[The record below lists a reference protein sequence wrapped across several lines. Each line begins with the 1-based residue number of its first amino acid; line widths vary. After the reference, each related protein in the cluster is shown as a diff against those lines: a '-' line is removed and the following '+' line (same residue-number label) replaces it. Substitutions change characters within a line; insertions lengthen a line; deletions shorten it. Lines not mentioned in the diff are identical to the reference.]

1 MRVLIKQAKI
11 IQAASPLHNQVMD
24 ILMED
29 NTIVSIAKQI
39 DEAGAEKIISEKE
52 LIFSPG
58 WVDLMA
64 DYAEPGYEY
73 KEGIKNGLAVAA
85 KGGFTDVVIV
95 PNTQPSISNKAA
107 VQFALQ
113 QAQGAPAKL
122 HILGSIS
129 NNIEGKDLAEMLDM
143 HEQGAVGFTDG
154 WKPLQNAALMLKALE
169 YVKAFKGILVQ
180 IPMDSTIASN
190 GLMHEGMHSTQ
201 LGMAGIPTI
210 AETILLQRDI
220 DLLRYTHSRL
230 HISGVSCAASIEIIK
245 QAKAEGIA
253 ITCDTTPYHLL
264 FTDSALTSYNSLY
277 KVMPPLRS
285 EEDRQALI
293 AALKDG
299 TIDCIAS
306 HHRPQ
311 DWDAKQKE
319 FEYASYGMAVQEYS
333 FAALY
338 SKFEKELSIERWMD
352 LFANNARC
360 IFNLPY
366 QIIQEGASGN
376 FSVVS
381 LQHPSTLQ
389 IEIGQS
395 KSNNMPFDQW
405 TSNARVIN
413 TFISKN

>member
-73 KEGIKNGLAVAA
+73 KEGIKNGLALAA

-122 HILGSIS
+122 HVLGSIS

-190 GLMHEGMHSTQ
+190 GLMHEGVHSTQ

-220 DLLRYTHSRL
+220 DLLRYTQSRL
-230 HISGVSCAASIEIIK
+230 HISGVSCAASLAIIK
-245 QAKAEGIA
+245 QAKAAGLA

-264 FTDSALTSYNSLY
+264 FTDSALKSYNSLY

-338 SKFEKELSIERWMD
+338 AEFEKELSIERWMD

-381 LQHPSTLQ
+381 LQHPNKLQ
-389 IEIGQS
+389 IENGQS
-395 KSNNMPFDQW
+395 KSNNMPFDTW
-405 TSNARVIN
+405 SCNAKVIT

>member
-122 HILGSIS
+122 HVLGSIS

-190 GLMHEGMHSTQ
+190 GLMHEGVHSTQ

-220 DLLRYTHSRL
+220 DLLRYTQSRL
-230 HISGVSCAASIEIIK
+230 HISGVSCAASLAIIK
-245 QAKAEGIA
+245 QAKAAGLA

-338 SKFEKELSIERWMD
+338 AEFEKELSIERWMD

-381 LQHPSTLQ
+381 LQHPNKLQ
-389 IEIGQS
+389 IENGQS
-395 KSNNMPFDQW
+395 KSNNMPFDTW
-405 TSNARVIN
+405 SCNAKVIT

>member
-73 KEGIKNGLAVAA
+73 KEGIKNGLGVAA

-122 HILGSIS
+122 HVLGSIS

-190 GLMHEGMHSTQ
+190 GLMHEGVHSTQ

-220 DLLRYTHSRL
+220 DLLRYTQSRL
-230 HISGVSCAASIEIIK
+230 HISGVSCAASIAIIK
-245 QAKAEGIA
+245 QAKAAGLA

-338 SKFEKELSIERWMD
+338 AEFEKELSIERWMD

-381 LQHPSTLQ
+381 LQHPNKLQ
-389 IEIGQS
+389 IENGQS
-395 KSNNMPFDQW
+395 KSNNMPFDTW
-405 TSNARVIN
+405 SCNAKVIT

>member
-29 NTIVSIAKQI
+29 NTIVSIAKHI

-52 LIFSPG
+52 LVFSPG

-95 PNTQPSISNKAA
+95 PNTQPAISNKAS

-113 QAQGAPAKL
+113 QAQGAAACL
-122 HILGSIS
+122 HVLGSIS
-129 NNIEGKDLAEMLDM
+129 ANLEGQGLAEMLDM

-169 YVKAFKGILVQ
+169 YVKAFKGVLVQ
-180 IPMDSTIASN
+180 IPMDTTLASN
-190 GLMHEGMHSTQ
+190 GLMHEGITSTQ
-201 LGMAGIPTI
+201 LGMAGIPSI
-210 AETILLQRDI
+210 AETVLLQRDI
-220 DLLRYTHSRL
+220 DLLQYTQSRL
-230 HISGVSCAASIEIIK
+230 HISGVSCAASLDLIRR
-245 QAKAEGIA
+245 AKAAGLH

-264 FTDSALTSYNSLY
+264 FNDNALVSYNSLY
-277 KVMPPLRS
+277 KVMPPLRT
-285 EEDRQALI
+285 EEDRLALI
-293 AALKDG
+293 AGLKDG

-338 SKFEKELSIERWMD
+338 SKLEKELSIERWMD

-376 FSVVS
+376 FSLVA
-381 LQHPSTLQ
+381 LQHTHTLQ
-389 IEIGQS
+389 TATGQS
-395 KSNNMPFDQW
+395 KSKNMPFDQW

>member
-169 YVKAFKGILVQ
+169 YVKAFKGILLQ
-180 IPMDSTIASN
+180 MPMDSTIASN

-395 KSNNMPFDQW
+395 KSNNMPFDTW
-405 TSNARVIN
+405 SCNAKVIT

>member
-29 NTIVSIAKQI
+29 NTIVSIAKHI
-39 DEAGAEKIISEKE
+39 EEAGADKIISEKE
-52 LIFSPG
+52 LVFSPG

-95 PNTQPSISNKAA
+95 PNTQPAISNKAS

-113 QAQGAPAKL
+113 QAQGAAAHL
-122 HILGSIS
+122 HVLGSIS
-129 NNIEGKDLAEMLDM
+129 ANTDGQGLAEMLDM

-169 YVKAFKGILVQ
+169 YVKAFKGVLVQ
-180 IPMDSTIASN
+180 IPMDTTLASN
-190 GLMHEGMHSTQ
+190 GLMHEGITSTQ
-201 LGMAGIPTI
+201 LGMAGIPSI
-210 AETILLQRDI
+210 AETVLLQRDI
-220 DLLRYTHSRL
+220 DLLQYTQSRL
-230 HISGVSCAASIEIIK
+230 HISGVSCAASLDLIRR
-245 QAKAEGIA
+245 AKAAGLH
-253 ITCDTTPYHLL
+253 ITCDTTPYHLM
-264 FTDSALTSYNSLY
+264 FNDNALVSYNSLY
-277 KVMPPLRS
+277 KVMPPLRT
-285 EEDRQALI
+285 EEDRLALI
-293 AALKDG
+293 AGLKDG

-333 FAALY
+333 FVALY
-338 SKFEKELSIERWMD
+338 SKLEKELSIERWMD

-376 FSVVS
+376 FSLVS
-381 LQHPSTLQ
+381 LQHTHTIQ
-389 IEIGQS
+389 VATGQS

>member
-39 DEAGAEKIISEKE
+39 DEASAEKIIAEKE

-107 VQFALQ
+107 VQFAIQ
-113 QAQGAPAKL
+113 QAQGATAKL
-122 HILGSIS
+122 HVLGSIS

-169 YVKAFKGILVQ
+169 YVKAFKGVLVQ

-230 HISGVSCAASIEIIK
+230 HISGVSCAASIAIIK
-245 QAKAEGIA
+245 QAKAEGLA

-389 IEIGQS
+389 IENGQS
-395 KSNNMPFDQW
+395 KSNNMPFDTW
-405 TSNARVIN
+405 ACNAKVIS

>member
-180 IPMDSTIASN
+180 IPMDSTISSN

-245 QAKAEGIA
+245 QAKGEGIA

-395 KSNNMPFDQW
+395 KSNNMPFDTW
-405 TSNARVIN
+405 SCNAKVIT
-413 TFISKN
+413 TFISKI

>member
-1 MRVLIKQAKI
+1 
-11 IQAASPLHNQVMD
+11 
-24 ILMED
+24 
-29 NTIVSIAKQI
+29 
-39 DEAGAEKIISEKE
+39 
-52 LIFSPG
+52 
-58 WVDLMA
+58 
-64 DYAEPGYEY
+64 
-73 KEGIKNGLAVAA
+73 
-85 KGGFTDVVIV
+85 
-95 PNTQPSISNKAA
+95 
-107 VQFALQ
+107 
-113 QAQGAPAKL
+113 
-122 HILGSIS
+122 
-129 NNIEGKDLAEMLDM
+129 
-143 HEQGAVGFTDG
+143 
-154 WKPLQNAALMLKALE
+154 
-169 YVKAFKGILVQ
+169 
-180 IPMDSTIASN
+180 MDSTIASN
-190 GLMHEGMHSTQ
+190 GLMHEGVHSTQ

-220 DLLRYTHSRL
+220 DLLRYTQSRL
-230 HISGVSCAASIEIIK
+230 HISGVSCAASLAIIK
-245 QAKAEGIA
+245 QAKAAGLA

-338 SKFEKELSIERWMD
+338 AEFEKELSIERWMD

-381 LQHPSTLQ
+381 LQHPNKLQ
-389 IEIGQS
+389 KENRQS
-395 KSNNMPFDQW
+395 KSNNMPFDTW
-405 TSNARVIN
+405 SCNAKVIT

>member
-11 IQAASPLHNQVMD
+11 IQAASPLNNQVMD

-39 DEAGAEKIISEKE
+39 DEASAEKIIAEKE

-107 VQFALQ
+107 VQFAIQ
-113 QAQGAPAKL
+113 QAQGATAKL
-122 HILGSIS
+122 HVLGSIS

-169 YVKAFKGILVQ
+169 YVKAFKGVLVQ

-230 HISGVSCAASIEIIK
+230 HISGVSCAASIAIIK
-245 QAKAEGIA
+245 QAKAEGLA

-285 EEDRQALI
+285 EEDRQALV

-389 IEIGQS
+389 IENGQS
-395 KSNNMPFDQW
+395 KSNNMPFDTW
-405 TSNARVIN
+405 ACNAKVIS

>member
-122 HILGSIS
+122 HVLGSIS

-180 IPMDSTIASN
+180 IPTDSTIASN
-190 GLMHEGMHSTQ
+190 GLMHEGVQSTQ

-220 DLLRYTHSRL
+220 DLLRYTQSRL
-230 HISGVSCAASIEIIK
+230 HISGVSCAASIAIIK
-245 QAKAEGIA
+245 QAKAAGLA

-264 FTDSALTSYNSLY
+264 FTDNALTSYNSLY

-338 SKFEKELSIERWMD
+338 AEFEKELSIERWMD

-381 LQHPSTLQ
+381 LQHPNKLQ
-389 IEIGQS
+389 IENGQS
-395 KSNNMPFDQW
+395 KSNNMPFDTW
-405 TSNARVIN
+405 SCNAKVIT

>member
-122 HILGSIS
+122 HVLGSIS

-190 GLMHEGMHSTQ
+190 GLMHEGVHSTQ

-220 DLLRYTHSRL
+220 DLLRYTQSRL
-230 HISGVSCAASIEIIK
+230 HISGVSCAASLAIIK
-245 QAKAEGIA
+245 QAKAAGLA

-264 FTDSALTSYNSLY
+264 FTDSALKSYNSLY

-338 SKFEKELSIERWMD
+338 AEFEKELSIERWMD

-381 LQHPSTLQ
+381 LQHPNKLQ
-389 IEIGQS
+389 IENGQS
-395 KSNNMPFDQW
+395 KSNNMPFDTW
-405 TSNARVIN
+405 SCNAKVIT

>member
-73 KEGIKNGLAVAA
+73 KEGIKNGLVVAA

-122 HILGSIS
+122 HVLGSIS

-190 GLMHEGMHSTQ
+190 GLMHEGVHSTQ

-220 DLLRYTHSRL
+220 DLLRYTQSRL
-230 HISGVSCAASIEIIK
+230 HISGVSCAASIAIIK
-245 QAKAEGIA
+245 QAKAAGLA

-264 FTDSALTSYNSLY
+264 FTDNALTSYNSLY

-338 SKFEKELSIERWMD
+338 AEFEKELSIERWMD

-381 LQHPSTLQ
+381 LQHPNKLQ
-389 IEIGQS
+389 IENGQS
-395 KSNNMPFDQW
+395 KSNNMPFDTW
-405 TSNARVIN
+405 SCNAKVIT

>member
-122 HILGSIS
+122 HVLGSIS

-190 GLMHEGMHSTQ
+190 GLMHEGVHSTQ

-220 DLLRYTHSRL
+220 DLLRYTQSRL
-230 HISGVSCAASIEIIK
+230 HISGVSCAASIAIIK
-245 QAKAEGIA
+245 QAKAAGLA

-338 SKFEKELSIERWMD
+338 AEFEKELSIERWMD

-381 LQHPSTLQ
+381 LQHPNKLQ
-389 IEIGQS
+389 IENGQS
-395 KSNNMPFDQW
+395 KSNNMPFDTW
-405 TSNARVIN
+405 SCNAKVIT

>member
-39 DEAGAEKIISEKE
+39 DEASAEKIIAEKE

-107 VQFALQ
+107 VQFAIQ
-113 QAQGAPAKL
+113 QAQGATAKL
-122 HILGSIS
+122 HVLGSIS

-169 YVKAFKGILVQ
+169 YVKAFKGVLVQ

-230 HISGVSCAASIEIIK
+230 HISGVSCAASIAIIK
-245 QAKAEGIA
+245 HAKAEGLA

-285 EEDRQALI
+285 EEDRQALV

-389 IEIGQS
+389 IENGQS
-395 KSNNMPFDQW
+395 KSNNMPFDTW
-405 TSNARVIN
+405 ACNAKVIS
-413 TFISKN
+413 TFVSKN

>member
-338 SKFEKELSIERWMD
+338 SKFEKKLSIERWMD

-395 KSNNMPFDQW
+395 KSNNMPFDAW
-405 TSNARVIN
+405 SCNAKVIT

>member
-64 DYAEPGYEY
+64 DYSEPGYEY

-122 HILGSIS
+122 HVLGSIS

-190 GLMHEGMHSTQ
+190 GLMHEGVHSTQ

-220 DLLRYTHSRL
+220 DLLRYTQSRL
-230 HISGVSCAASIEIIK
+230 HISGVSCAASIAIIK
-245 QAKAEGIA
+245 QAKAAGLA

-338 SKFEKELSIERWMD
+338 AEFEKELSIERWMD

-381 LQHPSTLQ
+381 LQYPNKLQ
-389 IEIGQS
+389 IKNGQS
-395 KSNNMPFDQW
+395 KSNNMPFDTW
-405 TSNARVIN
+405 SCNAKVIT

>member
-73 KEGIKNGLAVAA
+73 KEGIKNGLVVAA

-122 HILGSIS
+122 HVLGSIS

-190 GLMHEGMHSTQ
+190 GLMHEGVHSTQ

-220 DLLRYTHSRL
+220 DLLRYTQSRL
-230 HISGVSCAASIEIIK
+230 HISGVSCAASIAIIK
-245 QAKAEGIA
+245 QAKAAGLA

-338 SKFEKELSIERWMD
+338 AEFEKELSIERWMD

-381 LQHPSTLQ
+381 LQHPNKLQ
-389 IEIGQS
+389 IENGQS
-395 KSNNMPFDQW
+395 KSNNMPFDTW
-405 TSNARVIN
+405 SCNAKVIT

>member
-73 KEGIKNGLAVAA
+73 KEGIKNGLVVAA

-122 HILGSIS
+122 HVLGSIS

-190 GLMHEGMHSTQ
+190 GLMHEGVHSTQ

-220 DLLRYTHSRL
+220 DLLRYTQSRL
-230 HISGVSCAASIEIIK
+230 HISGVSCAASLAIIK
-245 QAKAEGIA
+245 QAKAAGLA

-338 SKFEKELSIERWMD
+338 AEFEKELSIERWMD

-381 LQHPSTLQ
+381 LQHPNKLQ
-389 IEIGQS
+389 IENGQS
-395 KSNNMPFDQW
+395 KSNNMPFDTW
-405 TSNARVIN
+405 SCNAKVIT

>member
-39 DEAGAEKIISEKE
+39 NEAGAEKIISEKE

-95 PNTQPSISNKAA
+95 PNTQPSICNKAA

-122 HILGSIS
+122 HVLGSIS

-180 IPMDSTIASN
+180 LPMDSTIASN
-190 GLMHEGMHSTQ
+190 GLMHEGVHSTQ
-201 LGMAGIPTI
+201 LGMAGVPTI
-210 AETILLQRDI
+210 AETFLLQRDI
-220 DLLRYTHSRL
+220 DLLRYTQSRL
-230 HISGVSCAASIEIIK
+230 HISGVSCAASIAIIK
-245 QAKAEGIA
+245 QAKAAGLA

-264 FTDSALTSYNSLY
+264 FTDSALKSYNSLY

-338 SKFEKELSIERWMD
+338 AEFEKELSIERWMD

-381 LQHPSTLQ
+381 LQHPNKLQ
-389 IEIGQS
+389 IENGQS
-395 KSNNMPFDQW
+395 KSNNMPFDTW
-405 TSNARVIN
+405 SCNAKVIT

>member
-73 KEGIKNGLAVAA
+73 KEGIKNGLVVAA

-122 HILGSIS
+122 HVLGSIS

-190 GLMHEGMHSTQ
+190 GLMHEGVQSTQ

-220 DLLRYTHSRL
+220 DLLRYTQSRL
-230 HISGVSCAASIEIIK
+230 HISGVSCAASIAIIK
-245 QAKAEGIA
+245 QAKAAGLA

-333 FAALY
+333 FASLY
-338 SKFEKELSIERWMD
+338 AEFEKELSIERWMD

-381 LQHPSTLQ
+381 LQHPNKLQ
-389 IEIGQS
+389 IENGQS
-395 KSNNMPFDQW
+395 KSNNMPFDTW
-405 TSNARVIN
+405 SCNAKVIT

>member
-29 NTIVSIAKQI
+29 NTIVSIAKHI
-39 DEAGAEKIISEKE
+39 DEAGVEKIISEKE
-52 LIFSPG
+52 LVFSPG

-95 PNTQPSISNKAA
+95 PNTQPAISNKAS

-113 QAQGAPAKL
+113 QAQGAAARL
-122 HILGSIS
+122 HVLGSIS
-129 NNIEGKDLAEMLDM
+129 ANTDGQGLAEMLDM

-169 YVKAFKGILVQ
+169 YVKAFKGVLVQ
-180 IPMDSTIASN
+180 IPMDTTLASN
-190 GLMHEGMHSTQ
+190 GLMHEGITSTQ
-201 LGMAGIPTI
+201 LGMAGIPSI
-210 AETILLQRDI
+210 AETVLLQRDI
-220 DLLRYTHSRL
+220 DLLQYTQSRL
-230 HISGVSCAASIEIIK
+230 HISGVSCAASLDLIRR
-245 QAKAEGIA
+245 AKAAGLH

-264 FTDSALTSYNSLY
+264 FNDNALVSYNSLY
-277 KVMPPLRS
+277 KVMPPLRT
-285 EEDRQALI
+285 EEDRLALI
-293 AALKDG
+293 AGLKDG
-299 TIDCIAS
+299 TIDLIAS

-338 SKFEKELSIERWMD
+338 SKLEKELSIERWMD

-376 FSVVS
+376 FSLVS
-381 LQHPSTLQ
+381 LQHTHTIQ
-389 IEIGQS
+389 VATGQS

>member
-73 KEGIKNGLAVAA
+73 KEGIKNGLALAA

-122 HILGSIS
+122 HVLGSIS

-190 GLMHEGMHSTQ
+190 GLMHEGVHSTQ

-220 DLLRYTHSRL
+220 DLLRYTQSRL
-230 HISGVSCAASIEIIK
+230 HISGVSCAASIAIIK
-245 QAKAEGIA
+245 QAKAAGLA

-264 FTDSALTSYNSLY
+264 FTDNALTSYNSLY

-338 SKFEKELSIERWMD
+338 AEFEKELSIERWMD

-381 LQHPSTLQ
+381 LQHPNKLQ
-389 IEIGQS
+389 IENGQS
-395 KSNNMPFDQW
+395 KSNNMPFDTW
-405 TSNARVIN
+405 SCNAKVIT

>member
-39 DEAGAEKIISEKE
+39 DEASAEKIIAEKE

-107 VQFALQ
+107 VQFAIQ
-113 QAQGAPAKL
+113 QAQGATAKL
-122 HILGSIS
+122 HVLGSIS

-169 YVKAFKGILVQ
+169 YVKAFKGVLVQ

-230 HISGVSCAASIEIIK
+230 HISGVSCAASIAIIK
-245 QAKAEGIA
+245 QAKAEGLA

-338 SKFEKELSIERWMD
+338 SKFEKELNIERWMD

-389 IEIGQS
+389 IENGQS
-395 KSNNMPFDQW
+395 KSNNMPFDTW
-405 TSNARVIN
+405 ACNAKVIS
-413 TFISKN
+413 TFVSKN

>member
-24 ILMED
+24 ILMEG

-39 DEAGAEKIISEKE
+39 DEASAEKIISEKE
-52 LIFSPG
+52 LIFCPG

-113 QAQGAPAKL
+113 QAQGTAAKL
-122 HILGSIS
+122 HVLGSIS

-143 HEQGAVGFTDG
+143 QEQGAVGFTDG

-180 IPMDSTIASN
+180 LPMDSTIASN
-190 GLMHEGMHSTQ
+190 GLMHEGVHSTQ

-220 DLLRYTHSRL
+220 DLLRYTQSRL

-245 QAKAEGIA
+245 KAKAEGLA

-264 FTDSALTSYNSLY
+264 FTDSALTNYNSLY

-285 EEDRQALI
+285 ESDRQALV

-338 SKFEKELSIERWMD
+338 AKFEKELSIERWMD

-366 QIIQEGASGN
+366 QVIQEGATGH
-376 FSVVS
+376 FTLVS
-381 LQHPSTLQ
+381 LAHHNTLNKAA
-389 IEIGQS
+389 GQS
-395 KSNNMPFDQW
+395 KSNNMPFDTW
-405 TSNARVIN
+405 TSSAKVIT
-413 TFISKN
+413 TFIA

>member
-1 MRVLIKQAKI
+1 
-11 IQAASPLHNQVMD
+11 
-24 ILMED
+24 
-29 NTIVSIAKQI
+29 
-39 DEAGAEKIISEKE
+39 
-52 LIFSPG
+52 
-58 WVDLMA
+58 
-64 DYAEPGYEY
+64 
-73 KEGIKNGLAVAA
+73 
-85 KGGFTDVVIV
+85 
-95 PNTQPSISNKAA
+95 
-107 VQFALQ
+107 
-113 QAQGAPAKL
+113 
-122 HILGSIS
+122 
-129 NNIEGKDLAEMLDM
+129 
-143 HEQGAVGFTDG
+143 
-154 WKPLQNAALMLKALE
+154 
-169 YVKAFKGILVQ
+169 
-180 IPMDSTIASN
+180 
-190 GLMHEGMHSTQ
+190 
-201 LGMAGIPTI
+201 
-210 AETILLQRDI
+210 
-220 DLLRYTHSRL
+220 
-230 HISGVSCAASIEIIK
+230 
-245 QAKAEGIA
+245 
-253 ITCDTTPYHLL
+253 
-264 FTDSALTSYNSLY
+264 
-277 KVMPPLRS
+277 MPPLRS

-389 IEIGQS
+389 IENGQS
-395 KSNNMPFDQW
+395 KSNNMPFDTW
-405 TSNARVIN
+405 ACNAKVIS

>member
-122 HILGSIS
+122 HVLGSIS

-190 GLMHEGMHSTQ
+190 GLMHEGVHSTQ

-220 DLLRYTHSRL
+220 DLLRYTQSRL
-230 HISGVSCAASIEIIK
+230 HISGVSCAASLAIIK
-245 QAKAEGIA
+245 QAKAAGLA

-264 FTDSALTSYNSLY
+264 FTDSALKSYNSLY

-338 SKFEKELSIERWMD
+338 AEFEKELSIERWMD

-381 LQHPSTLQ
+381 LQHPNKLQ
-389 IEIGQS
+389 KENRQS
-395 KSNNMPFDQW
+395 KSNNMPFDTW
-405 TSNARVIN
+405 SCNAKVIT

>member
-122 HILGSIS
+122 HVLGSIS

-180 IPMDSTIASN
+180 IPTDSTIASN
-190 GLMHEGMHSTQ
+190 GLMHEGVHSTQ

-220 DLLRYTHSRL
+220 DLLRYTQSRL
-230 HISGVSCAASIEIIK
+230 HISGVSCAASIAIIK
-245 QAKAEGIA
+245 QAKAAGLA

-264 FTDSALTSYNSLY
+264 FTDNALTSYNSLY

-338 SKFEKELSIERWMD
+338 AEFEKELSIERWMD

-381 LQHPSTLQ
+381 LQHPNKLQ
-389 IEIGQS
+389 IENGQS
-395 KSNNMPFDQW
+395 KSNNMPFDTW
-405 TSNARVIN
+405 SCNAKVIT